1 MNAFARILSLVAA
14 AAVVSACDE
23 LPVQPT
29 TDAPSSAAAAPSL
42 STSGATPQVVEA
54 LYDLSDVFAGIIC
67 DDGTESELI
76 ALQGQVYE
84 RWQTVFTP
92 VGDVHSVV
100 TTMPI
105 DVKGIGTET
114 GEEYR
119 VTYHDVG
126 AWNQRETGYAGG
138 YRSVTKFVGVDSR
151 VEFSIITMGRL
162 VVNANGEYVVDRHTE
177 TGECGG

>member
-14 AAVVSACDE
+14 AVVVSACDG

-29 TDAPSSAAAAPSL
+29 TNDLNGTAAVPSL
-42 STSGATPQVVEA
+42 SNSGATPEVIES

-84 RWQTVFTP
+84 RWQTVLTP
-92 VGDVHSVV
+92 VGDVHSVF

-105 DVKGIGTET
+105 DVKGTGTET

-119 VTYHDVG
+119 ITYHDVG

-138 YRSVTKFVGVDSR
+138 YRSVTKFVGVDSKQ
-151 VEFSIITMGRL
+151 EFSIITVGRL
-162 VVNANGEYVVDRHTE
+162 VVNANGEYMVDRHIE
-177 TGECGG
+177 KGECGG